1 MEQRLNTATMTLICS
16 DDWHAHLL
24 AYLRNGAGSA
34 ECAFLDARTALT
46 RTTLTRTALKAWISD
61 PVMRYV
67 RCEAKHP
74 KSAYTFK
81 NLWNPTAGVS

>member
-46 RTTLTRTALKAWISD
+46 RTALKARISD
-61 PVMRYV
+61 PVMRYL

-81 NLWNPTAGVS
+81 NLWKPTAGVS